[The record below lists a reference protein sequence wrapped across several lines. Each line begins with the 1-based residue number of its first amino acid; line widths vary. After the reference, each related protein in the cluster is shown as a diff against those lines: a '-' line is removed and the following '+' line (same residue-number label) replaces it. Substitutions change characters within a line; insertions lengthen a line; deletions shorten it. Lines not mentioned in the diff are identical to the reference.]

1 MKSVTVAGIDCGT
14 NSIRLKVSRV
24 SEDGVEDIVPRILRV
39 IRLGQDVDKTHRF
52 ADEALER
59 AYAAAREFAEVLKEH
74 PVDGIRFV
82 ATSATRDAENREEFE
97 DTIEQIL
104 GVRPEVIPGTEE
116 ADLSFL
122 GATSVVRRDVEAPY
136 LVVDLGGGS
145 TELVLGGDGVSHP
158 NTQVQAAFS
167 MNIGS
172 VRMTERHLKNDPPTE
187 AQIQEAIAD
196 IDEHIDEAF
205 KTVPAGKTR
214 TIIGVSGTVT
224 TMTALAMGL
233 TEYDHSA
240 VDGASCSLEDAYAV
254 DNKFLKMPR
263 EERLTYKTIHPGRV
277 DVVGGGA
284 LVWNR
289 VLAKVSEAAYAD
301 HGQRIDSFMASE
313 HGLLDGIVLDYG
325 TRLLAERE
333 RGIITW
339 VSACSTPCRHGE
351 TGIRNRLKI
360 GLFGLRVRF
369 PLAAPNNAVNA
380 LLDSMYETIR
390 YYTGGI
396 DNPE

>member
-24 SEDGVEDIVPRILRV
+24 DENGVEDIVPRILRV

-59 AYAAAREFAEVLKEH
+59 AYAAAREFAGILAEH
-74 PVDGIRFV
+74 PVDGIRSV

-97 DTIEQIL
+97 DAIERIL

-122 GATSVVRRDVEAPY
+122 GATSIVRRDVEAPY

-145 TELVLGGDGVSHP
+145 TELVLGGDGVTEP
-158 NTQVQAAFS
+158 VTQVQAAFS

-172 VRMTERHLKNDPPTE
+172 VRMTERHLRNDPPTE
-187 AQIQEAIAD
+187 AQIDEAIQD

-205 KTVPAGKTR
+205 RTVPAGKAR

-224 TMTALAMGL
+224 TMTALSVGL
-233 TEYDHSA
+233 TEYDHSV
-240 VDGASCSLEDAYAV
+240 VDGARCTLEDAFAV
-254 DNKFLKMPR
+254 DDRFLRMPR

-284 LVWNR
+284 LVWSR
-289 VLAKVSEAAYAD
+289 VLARVSEAAQAD
-301 HGQRIDSFMASE
+301 HGQAIDSFMASE

-325 TRLLAERE
+325 TRLLAAR
-333 RGIITW
+333 
-339 VSACSTPCRHGE
+339 
-351 TGIRNRLKI
+351 
-360 GLFGLRVRF
+360 
-369 PLAAPNNAVNA
+369 
-380 LLDSMYETIR
+380 
-390 YYTGGI
+390 
-396 DNPE
+396 

>member
-52 ADEALER
+52 ADEALAR
-59 AYAAAREFAEVLKEH
+59 AYEAAREFAGVLAEH
-74 PVDGIRFV
+74 
-82 ATSATRDAENREEFE
+82 AENREEFE
-97 DTIEQIL
+97 DNIEKIL

-122 GATSVVRRDVEAPY
+122 GATSIVHREVEAPY

-145 TELVLGGDGVSHP
+145 TELVLGGDGVTHP
-158 NTQVQAAFS
+158 STQVQAAFS

-187 AQIQEAIAD
+187 GQIAEAVAD
-196 IDEHIDEAF
+196 IDAHIDEAF
-205 KTVPAGKTR
+205 KTVPAGKTH

-233 TEYDHSA
+233 TEYDHTA
-240 VDGASCSLEDAYAV
+240 VDGARCTLEDAYAV
-254 DNKFLKMPR
+254 DDRFLHMPR

-289 VLAKVSEAAYAD
+289 VLAKVSEAAYED

-325 TRLLAERE
+325 KRLLATR
-333 RGIITW
+333 
-339 VSACSTPCRHGE
+339 
-351 TGIRNRLKI
+351 
-360 GLFGLRVRF
+360 
-369 PLAAPNNAVNA
+369 
-380 LLDSMYETIR
+380 
-390 YYTGGI
+390 
-396 DNPE
+396 

>member
-145 TELVLGGDGVSHP
+145 TELVLGGDGVRHP

-224 TMTALAMGL
+224 TMT
-233 TEYDHSA
+233 
-240 VDGASCSLEDAYAV
+240 
-254 DNKFLKMPR
+254 
-263 EERLTYKTIHPGRV
+263 
-277 DVVGGGA
+277 VV
-284 LVWNR
+284 
-289 VLAKVSEAAYAD
+289 
-301 HGQRIDSFMASE
+301 I
-313 HGLLDGIVLDYG
+313 
-325 TRLLAERE
+325 
-333 RGIITW
+333 
-339 VSACSTPCRHGE
+339 
-351 TGIRNRLKI
+351 
-360 GLFGLRVRF
+360 
-369 PLAAPNNAVNA
+369 
-380 LLDSMYETIR
+380 
-390 YYTGGI
+390 
-396 DNPE
+396 

>member
-1 MKSVTVAGIDCGT
+1 MDSVLVAGIDCGT
-14 NSIRLKVSRV
+14 NSIRLKVARV
-24 SEDGVEDIVPRILRV
+24 DARGMREVVPRVLRV

-59 AYAAAREFAEVLKEH
+59 AYAAAREFADILAQYEI
-74 PVDGIRFV
+74 DGLRFV

-97 DTIEQIL
+97 SAMESIL

-122 GATSVVRRDVEAPY
+122 GATSVIDRSAFEAPY
-136 LVVDLGGGS
+136 VVVDLGGGS
-145 TELVLGGDGVSHP
+145 TELVLGGDGVSTP

-167 MNIGS
+167 MDIGS
-172 VRMTERHLKNDPPTE
+172 VRMTERHLKNDPPTAE
-187 AQIQEAIAD
+187 QIASAIVD

-205 KTVPAGKTR
+205 RTVPAGKAR

-240 VDGASCSLEDAYAV
+240 VDGQRIGFDEAFAV
-254 DNKFLKMPR
+254 DDKFLGMTR
-263 EERLTYKTIHPGRV
+263 EERGRYKTIHPGRI

-289 VLAKVSEAAYAD
+289 VLARIGQAAAED
-301 HGQRIDSFMASE
+301 HGTPIDSFIASE

-325 TRLLAERE
+325 RRLLKTR
-333 RGIITW
+333 
-339 VSACSTPCRHGE
+339 
-351 TGIRNRLKI
+351 
-360 GLFGLRVRF
+360 
-369 PLAAPNNAVNA
+369 
-380 LLDSMYETIR
+380 
-390 YYTGGI
+390 
-396 DNPE
+396 